1 MATQTLQQLRAQH
14 ALKQVQEFVISVAGV
29 NKTDEKKAKNLSEK
43 FKARA
48 SELPFMIHTNGLG
61 PALAFFKSK
70 KEKDGYDKLY
80 VLLQSWLVQPG
91 RPFVDQPDLMKSIT
105 EADFNTYRLAQA
117 EAIQYMDWVK
127 KFASAYL

>member
-1 MATQTLQQLRAQH
+1 MVTQTLQQLRAQH
-14 ALKQVQEFVISVAGV
+14 ALKKVQDWVPLNEGD
-29 NKTDEKKAKNLSEK
+29 KL
-43 FKARA
+43 KARA

-70 KEKDGYDKLY
+70 KNKDGYDNLY
-80 VLLQSWLVQPG
+80 LVLQSWLAQPG
-91 RPFVDQPDLMKSIT
+91 RPFADKPDLMKAIT

-127 KFASAYL
+127 KFSSAYL

>member
-1 MATQTLQQLRAQH
+1 MATQTLQQLRAKH
-14 ALKQVQEFVISVAGV
+14 ALKKVQDLVPLNDGD
-29 NKTDEKKAKNLSEK
+29 KL
-43 FKARA
+43 KARA

-70 KEKDGYDKLY
+70 KEKDGYNNLY
-80 VLLQSWLVQPG
+80 LVLQSWLTQPG
-91 RPFVDQPDLMKSIT
+91 LPFAGQSDLMKSIT